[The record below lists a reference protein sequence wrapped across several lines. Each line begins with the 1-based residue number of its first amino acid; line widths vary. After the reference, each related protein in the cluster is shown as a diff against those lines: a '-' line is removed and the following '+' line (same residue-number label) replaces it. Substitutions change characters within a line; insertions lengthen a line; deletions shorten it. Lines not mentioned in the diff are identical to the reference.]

1 MAVVSPQV
9 TVGPVNVPGVNG
21 TLLTARVLAA
31 EVPQV
36 LEAITE
42 IFPLV
47 KVLLLMLVAM
57 LVVVDVP
64 LNPVGSVQL

>member
-1 MAVVSPQV
+1 MS
-9 TVGPVNVPGVNG
+9 VGPLIEAGTNG

-36 LEAITE
+36 LEAVTE

-47 KVLLLMLVAM
+47 KLVLLMAVAM
-57 LVVVDVP
+57 VVVVEVP
-64 LNPVGSVQL
+64 VMPVGSTQL